1 MLLGLTDVGESCAVP
16 SHVRGLATPTLD
28 SDLADDRRAMLES
41 AADTFDPLKLYEL
54 EQSRDLA
61 ASVLD
66 KNFPDPDTVVSIQ
79 PVEYRTRVMGAWTVD
94 RKWMAGV
101 DGVYGHG
108 PTPADAVK
116 AVLAAHKRAT
126 ARVRPHPEFTPLE
139 SHTFEAFGQIAP
151 ADGPALLAF
160 VTERMG
166 VAYPLRVED
175 DGRVMLAKDFVSGPE
190 AYDIGQALA
199 DLIHDRTPGAA
210 DAESAV
216 QIVVEEL
223 LSDPFTGKRF
233 KGFVVLASGERI
245 DVPGMCP
252 SRDEAHDWA
261 TRAKLAMRPTIAAR
275 AVVEA
280 VQPHIAA

>member
-1 MLLGLTDVGESCAVP
+1 MLLVSPDVGETFAPTSTVP
-16 SHVRGLATPTLD
+16 DAPALER
-28 SDLADDRRAMLES
+28 DLADDRRAAVE
-41 AADTFDPLKLYEL
+41 AAISEWDPCGLYAL

-66 KNFPDPDTVVSIQ
+66 KSFPDADTVLSIN
-79 PVEYRTRVMGAWTVD
+79 PVEYRNRIQGAWSVEV
-94 RKWMAGV
+94 RWQAGIDDV
-101 DGVYGHG
+101 FAFG

-126 ARVRPHPEFTPLE
+126 ARVRPHPEYTPLE
-139 SHTFEAFGQIAP
+139 SHTFEAFGQVNP

-160 VTERMG
+160 ITERMG
-166 VAYPLRVED
+166 VAHPLRIGN
-175 DGRVMLAKDFVSGPE
+175 DGRVILARDFVSPGE
-190 AYDIGQALA
+190 SWDIGQAVA
-199 DLIHDRTPGAA
+199 DFIHDRTPGAA

-223 LSDPFTGKRF
+223 PSDPFTGKRF

-245 DVPGMCP
+245 GIPGCCP
-252 SRDEAHDWA
+252 CHAEAHDWA

-275 AVVEA
+275 AVVELPA
-280 VQPHIAA
+280 PHIAA